1 MKVNL
6 VNLKIILPL
15 FFAVLMVWYL
25 ADNQIVEMYKY
36 KKVAFNELSYDS
48 SLFYSLFFII
58 VLFSFFFKCNQKS
71 PQYILIGILL
81 CFSYIWFFVFFS
93 VAGNSN
99 TKLIFW
105 AGFIF
110 LLPVIL
116 LFLTEKYLKINY
128 RFKILKHGLIN
139 LRVEFVITII
149 LLFVFIGSFKKII
162 DINFSFVDSYERRI
176 LARENVTGLLGYFFQ
191 MSSNSLAPILSFLA
205 TYNRNYK
212 YLFVAFAFVI
222 FAYVSVGLKAPF
234 AYVFL
239 MSCVGYCFLKRF
251 NNIIYFF
258 VLIMTVLIFLGLLEF
273 FLFNFSWIAD
283 IFVRRAYLST
293 TFTQMNYLDY
303 IFVQSNSNY
312 NFLMG
317 NQDAK
322 EITYLIGEIY
332 SKNILSNE
340 NTISFLTELG
350 QRGILGY
357 FFNVIFLI
365 FFYGFLQ
372 YLDKVYKHK
381 VWMAIATLYAILL
394 LEQSYTVAF
403 VSSGIGLIT
412 ILLLMFNHK
421 KNKNIYD

>member
-6 VNLKIILPL
+6 VNLKIILLL
-15 FFAVLMVWYL
+15 FFAILMVWYL
-25 ADNQIVEMYKY
+25 ADSKIVEMNKY
-36 KKVAFNELSYDS
+36 VGFNELIFNLD
-48 SLFYSLFFII
+48 LFYSLPFIV
-58 VLFSFFFKCNQKS
+58 VLFSCFFKCNQKS
-71 PQYILIGILL
+71 PQYILIGLLL
-81 CFSYIWFFVFFS
+81 CFSYIWFLVFFS
-93 VAGNSN
+93 VAGNLN
-99 TKLIFW
+99 TELIFW
-105 AGFIF
+105 GGFIF

-116 LFLTEKYLKINY
+116 LVLTEKYLKINY
-128 RFKILKHGLIN
+128 KFEILKHGLIK

-149 LLFVFIGSFKKII
+149 LLLVFMAMFLKMN
-162 DINFSFVDSYERRI
+162 INFSFLDQYERRI
-176 LARENVTGLLGYFFQ
+176 LAREKVTGLLGYFFQ
-191 MSSNSLAPILSFLA
+191 MSSNSFAPILSFLA
-205 TYNRNYK
+205 IYNRNYK
-212 YLFVAFAFVI
+212 YLFFAFAFVI
-222 FAYVSVGLKAPF
+222 FASYGFTGLKAPF
-234 AYVFL
+234 ALVVL
-239 MSCVGYCFLKRF
+239 MSFIGYCFLKRF
-251 NNIIYFF
+251 NNIVYFL
-258 VLIMTVLIFLGLLEF
+258 VLIMTILIFLGLLEF
-273 FLFNFSWIAD
+273 FLFDFSWIGD
-283 IFVRRAYLST
+283 IFVRRVYLST
-293 TFTQMNYLDY
+293 TLTQMWYLDY
-303 IFVQSNSNY
+303 IFIQSNNNY
-312 NFLMG
+312 NFLIG

-332 SKNILSNE
+332 YKNILSNE

-412 ILLLMFNHK
+412 VLLLMFSHK

>member
-6 VNLKIILPL
+6 VNLKIILLL
-15 FFAVLMVWYL
+15 FFAILMVWYL
-25 ADNQIVEMYKY
+25 ADSKIVEMNKY
-36 KKVAFNELSYDS
+36 NGFNELSFDLN
-48 SLFYSLFFII
+48 LFYSLPFIV
-58 VLFSFFFKCNQKS
+58 VLFSCFFKCNQKS
-71 PQYILIGILL
+71 PQYILIGLLL

-93 VAGNSN
+93 VAGDLN
-99 TKLIFW
+99 TELIFW
-105 AGFIF
+105 GGFIF

-116 LFLTEKYLKINY
+116 LVLTEKYLKINY
-128 RFKILKHGLIN
+128 KFEILKHGLIK

-149 LLFVFIGSFKKII
+149 LLFVFIVTFVKMNI
-162 DINFSFVDSYERRI
+162 DFSFLNLYERRI
-176 LARENVTGLLGYFFQ
+176 LAREKVTGLLGYFFQ
-191 MSSNSLAPILSFLA
+191 MSSNSFAPILSFLA
-205 TYNRNYK
+205 IYNRNYK
-212 YLFVAFAFVI
+212 YLFFAFSFVI
-222 FAYVSVGLKAPF
+222 FASYGFIGLKAPF
-234 AYVFL
+234 ALVVL
-239 MSCVGYCFLKRF
+239 MSFIGYCFLKRF
-251 NNIIYFF
+251 NNIIYYL
-258 VLIMTVLIFLGLLEF
+258 VLIMTILIFLGLLEF
-273 FLFNFSWIAD
+273 FLFDFPWIIN
-283 IFVRRAYLST
+283 IFVRRVFLST
-293 TFTQMNYLDY
+293 TLTQMWYLDF
-303 IFVQSNSNY
+303 IFILSNNNY
-312 NFLMG
+312 NFLIG

-365 FFYGFLQ
+365 FFYSFLQ

-412 ILLLMFNHK
+412 VLLLMFNHK
-421 KNKNIYD
+421 KN